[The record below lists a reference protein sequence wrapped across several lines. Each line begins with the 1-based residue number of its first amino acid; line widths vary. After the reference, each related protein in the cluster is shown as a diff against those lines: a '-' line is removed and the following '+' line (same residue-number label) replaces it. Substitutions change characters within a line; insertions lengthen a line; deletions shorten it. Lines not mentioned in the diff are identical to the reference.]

1 MERREI
7 NPWHWSVPFGF
18 HQAIEVTGAQR
29 VLYCAG
35 QTAIDRDGNV
45 VAGDMAEQVT
55 LSLDNL
61 EGVLAEAGM
70 TFANVVRVTWY
81 VTSIE
86 EFRASAPVR
95 ADRLRSAGMRAA
107 STLVQVAGLA
117 YPELRVEITA
127 TAVA

>member
-1 MERREI
+1 MERREV
-7 NPWHWSVPFGF
+7 NPWEWSVPFGF
-18 HQAIEVTGAQR
+18 HQAIEVTGADR

-45 VAGDMAEQVT
+45 VPGDMAEQVT

-70 TFANVVRVTWY
+70 TFADVVRVTWY

-86 EFRASAPVR
+86 EFRATADVR
-95 ADRLRSAGMRAA
+95 APRLRAAGLRAA
-107 STLVQVAGLA
+107 STLIEVAGLA

>member
-1 MERREI
+1 VERREV
-7 NPWHWSVPFGF
+7 NPWEWSVPFGF

-29 VLYCAG
+29 VLYCSG

-55 LSLDNL
+55 LALDNL
-61 EGVLAEAGM
+61 EGVLAGAGM

-81 VTSIE
+81 VTSID
-86 EFRASAPVR
+86 EFRATADVR
-95 ADRLRSAGMRAA
+95 APRLRAAGLRCA

>member
-1 MERREI
+1 VERRELD
-7 NPWHWSVPFGF
+7 PWEWSVPFGF
-18 HQAIEVTGAQR
+18 HQAVEVTGAER

-55 LSLDNL
+55 LALDNL
-61 EGVLAEAGM
+61 EGVLGAAGM

-86 EFRASAPVR
+86 EFRATADVR
-95 ADRLRSAGMRAA
+95 APRLRAAGMRAA

-117 YPELRVEITA
+117 YAELRVEITA
-127 TAVA
+127 TAVE

>member
-1 MERREI
+1 MERRELD
-7 NPWHWSVPFGF
+7 PWEWSVRFGF
-18 HQAIEVTGAQR
+18 HQAVEVTGAGR

-55 LSLDNL
+55 LALDNL
-61 EGVLAEAGM
+61 EGVLAGAGM

-86 EFRASAPVR
+86 EFRATADVR
-95 ADRLRSAGMRAA
+95 APRLRDAGMRAA

-127 TAVA
+127 TAVD